1 MPVSQWKK
9 GVSERLPEVFAK
21 PSAQVRDEIE
31 RNRKEKELYA
41 RIGQLQM
48 ELAWLKKKLAHL
60 ESKERR
66 SMIETEHPKLSVAR
80 PCELLELPRST
91 YYHHPK
97 PPKEADLA
105 LMKQIDEIYLE
116 SPFFGSRQMT
126 RWLQREGHVVNRKR
140 VRRLMRLMGLTAIY
154 QKPSLS
160 KKAASH
166 QIYPYLL
173 RTRKVERSNQVWVT
187 DIIYI
192 PVCGDRLALADG
204 ARMGTV
210 QHARCVVLRASGA
223 ARDGDLRQAGDLQHR
238 PRLPVYQRR
247 VHPAIV
253 SRRRATVDGRQRTV
267 LGQCLGRTPVAQRQI
282 RGSLSETL

>member
-1 MPVSQWKK
+1 M
-9 GVSERLPEVFAK
+9 SERLPEVFAK

-31 RNRKEKELYA
+31 RNRKEREGTVCADRAAADGA
-41 RIGQLQM
+41 RGAQKQ
-48 ELAWLKKKLAHL
+48 LAHL

-80 PCELLELPRST
+80 QCELWELPRST

-140 VRRLMRLMGLTAIY
+140 VRRLMGLMGLTAIY
-154 QKPSLS
+154 PKPSLS
-160 KKAASH
+160 KKAASP

-173 RTRKVERSNQVWVT
+173 RTRKVERSNHVWAT

-192 PVCGDRLALADG
+192 PVCDGFVYLSAVIDWHSRRVLAWELSNTLDASFCERCSARWRFTASRRSATPTKAACLPAPSSPSHCWPPACDCRWTEKDG
-204 ARMGTV
+204 AWTMSWSN
-210 QHARCVVLRASGA
+210 ACGA
-223 ARDGDLRQAGDLQHR
+223 ASNTKKS
-238 PRLPVYQRR
+238 
-247 VHPAIV
+247 I
-253 SRRRATVDGRQRTV
+253 
-267 LGQCLGRTPVAQRQI
+267 
-282 RGSLSETL
+282 